1 MGVISEILE
10 SDRKPKEKVN
20 LLAEK
25 VKKDRN
31 LFAQLVE
38 CFEAGSATDKGNCIE
53 AMEYVSEDE
62 PDIILPHLDFIIE
75 HINHAAPRV
84 KWEAA
89 RVLGNVAQEYPAQV
103 TKAIPKLLEN
113 TNDAGTV
120 VRWSA
125 ASALAEIA
133 KNSPESQKELVPK
146 FKEILKKEKNN
157 GVRNIYAKALE
168 SLGEETEM
176 ERED

>member
-1 MGVISEILE
+1 MGAIREILE
-10 SDRKPKEKVN
+10 SNRKPKEKVD

-25 VKKDRN
+25 VKEDRN

-75 HINHAAPRV
+75 QVNHAASRV
-84 KWEAA
+84 RWESA
-89 RVLGNVAQEYPAQV
+89 RIIGNVAQEYPDQIARAV
-103 TKAIPKLLEN
+103 PKLLAN
-113 TNDAGTV
+113 TNDTGTV

-125 ASALAEIA
+125 ASALVEIA
-133 KNSPESQKELVPK
+133 KNSPESQKELIPK

-157 GVRNIYAKALE
+157 GVRNIYVKALE
-168 SLGEETEM
+168 SLGQKPER